1 MTLYFLDGPRREEEC
16 SITAEKFI
24 TLAHRNELS
33 RLPCGHM
40 FETNAIVSWLINH
53 PTCPNCRAVIADRAI
68 DRVWDINNL
77 AEAIIV
83 RDPPFNTLPAYIE
96 GPHDDEAEEV
106 VLAAPLALPQAPHD
120 EDDDRSSFYEHSFI
134 QLRFQDPFEE
144 RSNMVCSI
152 DPHFF
157 AYIGKAITDF
167 EYFIEHLI
175 DFEAIQNAIYAL
187 SKKVERSVQGLFT
200 HSTH

>member
-16 SITAEKFI
+16 SITAEMFI
-24 TLAHRNELS
+24 TLAHRDELS

-53 PTCPNCRAVIADRAI
+53 HTCPNCRAIIDDRAI
-68 DRVWDINNL
+68 ARVWDIDHL
-77 AEAIIV
+77 AKAIIE
-83 RDPPFNTLPAYIE
+83 REEPFNTLPAYIE
-96 GPHDDEAEEV
+96 GPHVDEAEAV

-134 QLRFQDPFEE
+134 QLRFQDPLEE
-144 RSNMVCSI
+144 RFNMVCSI

-175 DFEAIQNAIYAL
+175 DFEAIQNAIYGIA
-187 SKKVERSVQGLFT
+187 KKVERSVESLFR
-200 HSTH
+200 